1 MKTLLLVDIQNDFCS
16 NGNLA
21 VKQGEMVVP
30 VANLVIEH
38 FELVVASQD
47 WHPSDHL
54 SFASQHTSKT
64 VGEIIDLAG
73 IQQVLWPDHCVQNS
87 FGAELRADLNQK
99 KITKIFQKGYHK
111 NVDSYSSFYDMN
123 RKFSTGLTAWLK
135 EKSVQSLFVLG
146 LATDYCVKFSVLD
159 ALQDGFQVWV
169 VKDGCRAVNL
179 NKGDEEKALME
190 MEQAGARIIFSY
202 EIQKYL

>member
-21 VKQGEMVVP
+21 VKNGEMVVS

-135 EKSVQSLFVLG
+135 ERSVQSLGFTVFRCFFSIRLFYAG
-146 LATDYCVKFSVLD
+146 QHTFYSLCVWHRQSSLWLKSVTPFLD
-159 ALQDGFQVWV
+159 RNF
-169 VKDGCRAVNL
+169 
-179 NKGDEEKALME
+179 
-190 MEQAGARIIFSY
+190 
-202 EIQKYL
+202 

>member
-21 VKQGEMVVP
+21 VKNGEMVVS

-135 EKSVQSLFVLG
+135 ERSVQSLFVLG
-146 LATDYCVKFSVLD
+146 LAMIIFKFSVF
-159 ALQDGFQVWV
+159 ALRCFHLSCCQFKQ
-169 VKDGCRAVNL
+169 R
-179 NKGDEEKALME
+179 
-190 MEQAGARIIFSY
+190 R
-202 EIQKYL
+202 